1 MTATHLGTDQH
12 AVPPGPLWTAA
23 PAGAVSVIFHLAAHE
38 DWERASS
45 AGRYTTASLHD
56 DGFIG
61 CSTATQHAAVANARF
76 AGRTDL
82 VLLLIDPD
90 RLASPIRIEPPD
102 TAGAAFPHVD
112 GPVDLDAV
120 FEATLYQP
128 GPDGRFHPHEEASG
142 FAAHG
147 AATLAETKRRAVEAM
162 AGFAH
167 RWWVAGRVGA
177 GPVPWAQDAAAR
189 RPGDLSPRRRPG
201 GAVRAPPRVGSTA
214 CRAGSDAAGVGRE
227 HDPAA
232 IPSGVGAPRL
242 RTPIQSRRVR
252 CRPHDGRLPAGTEHH
267 GSLGISAP
275 SRRHAAAGGGR
286 DDDLR
291 RRRVRASG
299 DRAAVQGQG
308 DEVQRPPGLR
318 PRPSP
323 PGRDRTSMAE
333 IGPRRG
339 ASRARLA

>member
-167 RWWVAGRVGA
+167 LWWVAGG
-177 GPVPWAQDAAAR
+177 WAL
-189 RPGDLSPRRRPG
+189 DLFL
-201 GAVRAPPRVGSTA
+201 
-214 CRAGSDAAGVGRE
+214 GRK
-227 HDPAA
+227 
-232 IPSGVGAPRL
+232 
-242 RTPIQSRRVR
+242 T
-252 CRPHDGRLPAGTEHH
+252 RPHA
-267 GSLGISAP
+267 
-275 SRRHAAAGGGR
+275 
-286 DDDLR
+286 DL
-291 RRRVRASG
+291 
-299 DRAAVQGQG
+299 
-308 DEVQRPPGLR
+308 
-318 PRPSP
+318 
-323 PGRDRTSMAE
+323 E
-333 IGPRRG
+333 IGTTTSDGVAFVRPEIALLFKAKATRFKDHRDFDRVLPHLDG
-339 ASRARLA
+339 TARAWLRSALAEAHPGHAWRERL